1 VTSGVGQ
8 NKFKVFAEMIK
19 FEHTIFALPF
29 AYLGALLAAKGI
41 PSIYDLFWITMAML
55 GARTTAMGLNRLIDR
70 HIDALN
76 PRTVERAIP
85 KGLISVKETWA
96 FVVISTVLFIFSA
109 AMLNSLSVRLLPIAV
124 FFLVI
129 YSYTKRFTWLAHLVL
144 GIAIGIA
151 PAGAWVG
158 INGSLDLPAVLLWVA
173 VAFWIGGFDVVYSC
187 QDYEFDKSHHLNS
200 IPVRFGIRGALRIAA
215 LAHII
220 PPLLFIIVGYLLNLG
235 WFYYIG
241 VGISSGILF
250 FEHKIV
256 SHKDLSKLNIAFFN
270 MNGILSVI
278 MFVFTLLDVLF

>member
-1 VTSGVGQ
+1 MTSGVGQ

-29 AYLGALLAAKGI
+29 AYLGALLATKGI
-41 PSIYDLFWITMAML
+41 PTLYDLFWITMAML

-70 HIDALN
+70 QSDALN

-96 FVVISTVLFIFSA
+96 FVLISTALFIVSA
-109 AMLNSLSVRLLPIAV
+109 AMLNSLSVKLLPIAV

-129 YSYTKRFTWLAHLVL
+129 YSYTKRFTWLCHLVL

-158 INGSLDLPAVLLWVA
+158 INGSLDLPAVLLWIA
-173 VAFWIGGFDVVYSC
+173 VAFWIGAFDVVYSC
-187 QDYEFDKSHHLNS
+187 QDYEFDKSNNLNS
-200 IPVRFGIRGALRIAA
+200 IPVRFSIRGALKIAA

-220 PPLLFIIVGYLLNLG
+220 PPLLFLIVGYLLNLG
-235 WFYYIG
+235 WLYYFG
-241 VGISSGILF
+241 VVISAGILF